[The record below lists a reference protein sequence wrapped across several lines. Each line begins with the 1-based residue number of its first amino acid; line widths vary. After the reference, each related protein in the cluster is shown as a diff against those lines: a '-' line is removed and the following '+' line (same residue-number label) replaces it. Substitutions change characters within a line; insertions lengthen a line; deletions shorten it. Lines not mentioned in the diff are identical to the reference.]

1 MVSKMVTDTQQGE
14 VAVRDNRDEDE
25 KAESFDL
32 MTDCN
37 VARIQ
42 EFLDAP
48 FKRIGE
54 AIQSVERRLEARGVT
69 LTEELKRESKEQ
81 ASGSSGVEEASAPP
95 PAVAARSRAALA
107 VRKANAAIRQLGP
120 RSRFSDGDGS
130 FWDRWMNDSGCLG
143 GDGAC
148 ILSASSARLRR
159 PVSRDASFGLTRPP
173 SSSVCTRA
181 PWPPRSSARSCG

>member
-69 LTEELKRESKEQ
+69 LTEELKRESNTREPLD
-81 ASGSSGVEEASAPP
+81 AVEYACQ
-95 PAVAARSRAALA
+95 SREKNNLDPE
-107 VRKANAAIRQLGP
+107 VFNWEITGP
-120 RSRFSDGDGS
+120 G
-130 FWDRWMNDSGCLG
+130 
-143 GDGAC
+143 
-148 ILSASSARLRR
+148 
-159 PVSRDASFGLTRPP
+159 T
-173 SSSVCTRA
+173 T
-181 PWPPRSSARSCG
+181 